1 MVTFVTTVSAVRKE
15 AVLFSPPVDTLIY
28 QRLHG
33 FAQILLLERKHLEFT
48 FSPVLE
54 QITSNIRVQLILI
67 SFLKKYD
74 VLQASINLGDWDCT
88 SAPRRSPAS
97 FV

>member
-33 FAQILLLERKHLEFT
+33 FAQIFALGEKAFRVHFFPCVGANNIKHQSSTYF
-48 FSPVLE
+48 
-54 QITSNIRVQLILI
+54 N
-67 SFLKKYD
+67 FLSKE
-74 VLQASINLGDWDCT
+74 I
-88 SAPRRSPAS
+88 
-97 FV
+97 